1 MSSTTNRSG
10 AGVTALHPDVGDS
23 TSGDPCARENKAT
36 VPVSGLARALLDAHE
51 TGGLV
56 EPPSASRPFN
66 LDDAYRIGAEVARW
80 RLRQG
85 WSFGGWKV
93 GFTNREIWSR
103 WGLDHPIVAPVY
115 TETIVR
121 ADPPAPARITLGTRA
136 APRIEVEVVFG
147 FDRAA
152 GGAASISSRDG
163 NPAAPPRAPDWV
175 ALGAELVDCH
185 YEGWRLH
192 PADSVAD
199 FGLHAGLVVGPAVPM
214 TGDAWRP
221 STAADAL
228 QRIAV
233 SLSANGERLAE
244 GTGEAVLGSPM
255 NVLRELGGSSAAGS
269 ALAPR
274 MAAYGFPAPPTQ
286 APHPR
291 YLVSTGTLTPLVEA
305 QLGTRY
311 EVASDSL
318 PSFSFEL
325 V

>member
-1 MSSTTNRSG
+1 MSSTTNRGS
-10 AGVTALHPDVGDS
+10 ASVNALHPDVGDS
-23 TSGDPCARENKAT
+23 TSGDPCAREHEAT
-36 VPVSGLARALLDAHE
+36 GPVSRLARALQEAQE
-51 TGGLV
+51 TGSFV
-56 EPPSASRPFN
+56 EPPSISLSLG
-66 LDDAYRIGAEVARW
+66 LDDAYRIGAEAARR
-80 RLRQG
+80 RLQQG

-103 WGLDHPIVAPVY
+103 WGLDRPIVAPVY
-115 TETIVR
+115 RETIFHAPLR
-121 ADPPAPARITLGTRA
+121 TPAHVPLGTRA
-136 APRIEVEVVFG
+136 APRIEVEAVFG
-147 FDRAA
+147 F
-152 GGAASISSRDG
+152 
-163 NPAAPPRAPDWV
+163 AAPLTGSPDWV

-192 PADSVAD
+192 PADAVAD
-199 FGLHAGLVVGPAVPM
+199 FGLHAGLVVGPSVPM
-214 TGDAWRP
+214 TGDEGWRSNP
-221 STAADAL
+221 ADAL
-228 QRIAV
+228 RRMAV

-269 ALAPR
+269 GLAPR

-305 QLGTRY
+305 HVGTRY
-311 EVASDSL
+311 EVASDLL

>member
-1 MSSTTNRSG
+1 MSPTTNPGG
-10 AGVTALHPDVGDS
+10 ASVNAPEPTPPR
-23 TSGDPCARENKAT
+23 DPSAPEHRT
-36 VPVSGLARALLDAHE
+36 PGSMSPLARALLEAQE
-51 TGGLV
+51 TGGFV
-56 EPPSASRPFN
+56 EPPSISHSLG
-66 LDDAYRIGAEVARW
+66 LDDAYRIGAEAARR

-103 WGLDHPIVAPVY
+103 WGLDRPIVAPMY
-115 TETIVR
+115 RETIFNAPLR
-121 ADPPAPARITLGTRA
+121 APAHVPLGTRA
-136 APRIEVEVVFG
+136 APRIEVEAVFG
-147 FDRAA
+147 FGPTAREQATGSARTSAA
-152 GGAASISSRDG
+152 V
-163 NPAAPPRAPDWV
+163 PLPDSPVWV

-192 PADSVAD
+192 PADAVAD
-199 FGLHAGLVVGPAVPM
+199 FGLHAGLVVGPSVPM
-214 TGDAWRP
+214 TGDEGWRSNP
-221 STAADAL
+221 ADAL
-228 QRIAV
+228 RRMAV
-233 SLSANGERLAE
+233 SLSANGERLAR
-244 GTGEAVLGSPM
+244 GTGDAVLGSPM
-255 NVLRELGGSSAAGS
+255 NVLRELGGSSAAGGG
-269 ALAPR
+269 LAAR

-311 EVASDSL
+311 VVASDSL

>member
-1 MSSTTNRSG
+1 MSSTTNRGS
-10 AGVTALHPDVGDS
+10 ASVNALHPDVGDS
-23 TSGDPCARENKAT
+23 TSGDPCAREHEAT
-36 VPVSGLARALLDAHE
+36 GQVSRLAQALLDAHE
-51 TGGLV
+51 TGNFV
-56 EPPSASRPFN
+56 EPPSVSRPFN
-66 LDDAYRIGAEVARW
+66 LEDAYRIGAEVARW

-103 WGLDHPIVAPVY
+103 WGLDRPIVAPVY

-121 ADPPAPARITLGTRA
+121 ADPAAPARVTLGTRA

-147 FDRAA
+147 FDA
-152 GGAASISSRDG
+152 AAS
-163 NPAAPPRAPDWV
+163 PRTPDWV

-228 QRIAV
+228 RAIAV
-233 SLSANGERLAE
+233 SISANGERLAR
-244 GTGEAVLGSPM
+244 GTGKAVLGSPL
-255 NVLRELGGSSAAGS
+255 NVLRELGGSSAASSG
-269 ALAPR
+269 LAPR
-274 MAAYGFPAPPTQ
+274 MAAYGFPTPPTQ
-286 APHPR
+286 VPHPR

-305 QLGTRY
+305 HVGTRY

-318 PSFSFEL
+318 PSFSFDL

>member
-1 MSSTTNRSG
+1 MSSTTNRGS
-10 AGVTALHPDVGDS
+10 ASVNALHPDVGDS
-23 TSGDPCARENKAT
+23 TSGDPCAREHEAT
-36 VPVSGLARALLDAHE
+36 GPVSRLARALQEAQE
-51 TGGLV
+51 TGSFV
-56 EPPSASRPFN
+56 EPPSISHSLA

-103 WGLDHPIVAPVY
+103 WGLDRPIVAPVY

-121 ADPPAPARITLGTRA
+121 ADPPEPARVTLGTRA

-147 FDRAA
+147 F
-152 GGAASISSRDG
+152 
-163 NPAAPPRAPDWV
+163 AAPLTGSPDWV

-214 TGDAWRP
+214 TGDAWRL

-228 QRIAV
+228 RAIAV
-233 SLSANGERLAE
+233 SLSANGERLAR

-269 ALAPR
+269 GLAPR
-274 MAAYGFPAPPTQ
+274 MAAYGFPAPATQ

>member
-1 MSSTTNRSG
+1 MSPTTNRGG
-10 AGVTALHPDVGDS
+10 AGINAPEADPPRDPRAPEHRAPERISAL
-23 TSGDPCARENKAT
+23 T
-36 VPVSGLARALLDAHE
+36 RALLEAQE
-51 TGGLV
+51 TGGFV
-56 EPPSASRPFN
+56 EPPSLTRSLT
-66 LDDAYRIGAEVARW
+66 LDDAYRIGAEAARH

-103 WGLDHPIVAPVY
+103 WGLDRPIVAPVY
-115 TETIVR
+115 RETIFHAAR
-121 ADPPAPARITLGTRA
+121 RAPAHVPLGTRA

-147 FDRAA
+147 FGCAA
-152 GGAASISSRDG
+152 GSAATISPRADHAAASPGS
-163 NPAAPPRAPDWV
+163 PDWV

-185 YEGWRLH
+185 YEEWRLH
-192 PADSVAD
+192 PADAVAD
-199 FGLHAGLVVGPAVPM
+199 FGLHAGLVVGPSVPM
-214 TGDAWRP
+214 TGNEAWRSNP
-221 STAADAL
+221 ADSL
-228 QRIAV
+228 RRIAV
-233 SLSANGERLAE
+233 SLSGNGKRLAE
-244 GTGEAVLGSPM
+244 GTGKAVLGSPL
-255 NVLRELGGSSAAGS
+255 NVLAALGGSGADRGS
-269 ALAPR
+269 LARR
-274 MAAYGFPAPPTQ
+274 MTGYGFPAPPTQ

>member
-1 MSSTTNRSG
+1 MSSTTNRGG
-10 AGVTALHPDVGDS
+10 AGVNALHPGVGDS

-36 VPVSGLARALLDAHE
+36 ETVSGLARALLDAHE
-51 TGGLV
+51 AGSFV
-56 EPPSASRPFN
+56 EPPSDGRPFN

-103 WGLDHPIVAPVY
+103 WGLDRPIVAPVY

-121 ADPPAPARITLGTRA
+121 ADPPEPARVPLGTRA

-147 FDRAA
+147 F
-152 GGAASISSRDG
+152 
-163 NPAAPPRAPDWV
+163 AAPLTGSPDWV

-221 STAADAL
+221 STAAAAL
-228 QRIAV
+228 RAIAV
-233 SLSANGERLAE
+233 SLSANGERLAR
-244 GTGEAVLGSPM
+244 GTGKAVLGSPM

-269 ALAPR
+269 GLAPR
-274 MAAYGFPAPPTQ
+274 MAAYGFPPPPTQ